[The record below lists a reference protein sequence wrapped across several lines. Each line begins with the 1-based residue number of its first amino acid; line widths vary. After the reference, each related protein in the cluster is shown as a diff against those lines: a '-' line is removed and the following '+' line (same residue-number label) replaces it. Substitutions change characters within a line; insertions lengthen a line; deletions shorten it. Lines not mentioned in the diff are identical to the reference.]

1 MDVEE
6 TIHIVEIEGAGE
18 AFYDSPS
25 LQPDSITVDDFD
37 SNSGGGGGND
47 DLDVDDDGQGDG
59 DEGPG
64 DGGGGGGVLRTAEPL
79 DEELQ
84 PRSKKLKKNQSAFMI
99 FCNTHREDVKQEQ
112 PGLSMTE
119 LTKVLAAKWRELEE
133 VEKSRYAAIALDDK
147 ERYLREFKEQLAQG
161 ISEAELRGTF
171 HSNKDIPAYETVIPI
186 GRVRRTCKLDP
197 DVKNISKE
205 ATVLVAKATEYFL
218 AKIAEESFKMSSLS
232 GRCTLKPDDIRECVG
247 SLPQY
252 EW

>member
-47 DLDVDDDGQGDG
+47 DLGVDDDGQGDG

-99 FCNTHREDVKQEQ
+99 FCNTHREDGHINSADDWEFDGCICTQKNASPTCTKAADGGSTSLERKV
-112 PGLSMTE
+112 MT
-119 LTKVLAAKWRELEE
+119 
-133 VEKSRYAAIALDDK
+133 
-147 ERYLREFKEQLAQG
+147 
-161 ISEAELRGTF
+161 
-171 HSNKDIPAYETVIPI
+171 
-186 GRVRRTCKLDP
+186 
-197 DVKNISKE
+197 
-205 ATVLVAKATEYFL
+205 
-218 AKIAEESFKMSSLS
+218 
-232 GRCTLKPDDIRECVG
+232 RCT
-247 SLPQY
+247 SLLSI
-252 EW
+252 